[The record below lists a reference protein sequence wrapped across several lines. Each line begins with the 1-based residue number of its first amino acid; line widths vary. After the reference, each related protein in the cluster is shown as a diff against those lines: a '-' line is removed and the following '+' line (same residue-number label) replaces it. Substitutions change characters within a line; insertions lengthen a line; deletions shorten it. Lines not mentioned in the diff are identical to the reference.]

1 MSRSLPT
8 SLDGLTGLR
17 AARWFRESTA
27 GQFDNFGPDAQRD
40 QQDRA
45 ISRYGLID
53 SGLEWSVAAS
63 GWKTAWQTP
72 EWNAMLAA
80 ARSGA
85 FEVLV
90 VGYASRFL
98 RNLKQ
103 TLIAVE
109 DHLQLAGVVVLF
121 ADERLLSSDPDHW
134 SQFVREAQ
142 EAEAFS
148 RKQSK
153 RVHEGYEQK
162 RRRLGVPGGNRAPY
176 GIIREGHPSVLR
188 IDEDRAAIVHHA
200 YELAAAGCTDWEVA
214 AQTGLAKTHVG
225 EILTNTIYM
234 GQLMTGEPAA
244 VAPIVEP
251 ALFCRVQTA
260 RERRRTRTPGR
271 IVKRNYALRLRC
283 VGCGRYLFG
292 DVGRYRHPAPTCTAF
307 QNARPQRLRTRGDRY
322 DSRVKGHSYRQDWY
336 EDSVGAIFGRIGSVS
351 DTTISEVV
359 RLHAAYQPRAD
370 ELTLARIARARED
383 AARSFGK
390 SRDIAA
396 LQVTMARLDAEERI
410 AREPVE
416 VHRLTPTEIVDYTRS
431 LPRLWADA
439 GPDGRQALV
448 AAIFTKLDVL
458 GFERLEYELTP
469 DALDLGL
476 DAALPAVI
484 ELGSKIGEF
493 GRGERI

>member
-1 MSRSLPT
+1 MSRALPA
-8 SLDGLTGLR
+8 SLDALSGLR
-17 AARWFRESTA
+17 AARWFRESTT

-45 ISRYGLID
+45 IVRYGLHD

-63 GWKTAWQTP
+63 GWKTAWQTEP
-72 EWNAMLAA
+72 WRAMLAA

-85 FEVLV
+85 FDVLV

-109 DHLQLAGVVVLF
+109 DQLSPAGVAVVF

-134 SQFVREAQ
+134 GHFVREAQ

-162 RRRLGVPGGNRAPY
+162 RRRLGIPGGNRAPY
-176 GIIREGHPSVLR
+176 GLIREGHPSTLR
-188 IDEDRAAIVHHA
+188 IDEEKAAVVQRA
-200 YELAAAGCTDWEVA
+200 YELAAAGSTDWEVA

-225 EILTNTIYM
+225 EILTNPIYM
-234 GQLMTGEPAA
+234 GRLRTGEPAG
-244 VAPIVEP
+244 VAPIVEA
-251 ALFCRVQTA
+251 ALFSRVQTA

-271 IVKRNYALRLRC
+271 IVKRAYALRLRC
-283 VGCGRYLFG
+283 VGCRRFLYG
-292 DVGRYRHPAPTCTAF
+292 DVGRYRHPAPTCAAF
-307 QNARPQRLRTRGDRY
+307 QAARPNLPRTRGHRHDTRI
-322 DSRVKGHSYRQDWY
+322 KGHSYPQTWY
-336 EDSVGAIFGRIGSVS
+336 EDAVGAILDRIGRV
-351 DTTISEVV
+351 DDATISEVV
-359 RLHAAYQPRAD
+359 RLHDAYRPRAD
-370 ELTLARIARARED
+370 ELTLARIKRSRED
-383 AARSFGK
+383 AARRLAET
-390 SRDIAA
+390 RDLAVWQA
-396 LQVTMARLDAEERI
+396 TMARLDAEDRV

-416 VHRLTPTEIVDYTRS
+416 TRRLTPPEIVHYTRS
-431 LPRLWADA
+431 LPRLWAESGA
-439 GPDGRQALV
+439 NGRQALV
-448 AAIFTKLDVL
+448 GAVFARLDVL
-458 GFERLEYELTP
+458 GFQRLEYELTP
-469 DALDLGL
+469 DAIDLGL

-484 ELGSKIGEF
+484 ELESKIGEF